1 MSKII
6 VRGGTMRNLIRV
18 STVIAAMAGAML
30 GAPALYA
37 HADAPGGGA
46 DHAVFVQTDDPA
58 GNSIVAYA
66 RHDDGTLTWSAT
78 YPTGG
83 NGARAAGAAVDPL
96 ASQASLVY
104 DSRHRLLLAVNAGSN
119 SVSVFG
125 VSGDTL
131 HLNQVIASGGAFP
144 ASIGVHGNLAY
155 VLDAGF
161 AGAVQGYRIAGGRL
175 HPIKE
180 SLRSLGLG
188 NGNPP
193 PFLQS
198 PAQVGF
204 TPDGRKLVITMKGNG
219 GGSVYVYGVLHNGR
233 LSDTPTITAVGGNAF
248 AFVFD
253 PAGRLVIVNAAF
265 GNLSTYRVNS
275 NGSLTLVSAGASDG
289 QAAACWV
296 TAANGNY
303 YAANAGSGSLS
314 HYTIDGNGTVALGRS
329 PAASGIPG
337 AVDSAASSDGH
348 FLYAQSGGSASV
360 KAFGIDGD
368 GSLTPIGSWTIPD
381 GGSQEGI
388 AAA

>member
-1 MSKII
+1 
-6 VRGGTMRNLIRV
+6 MRYLIRL
-18 STVIAAMAGAML
+18 SIIAAAMAAALL
-30 GAPALYA
+30 GAPAALA
-37 HADAPGGGA
+37 QAAASGAGA

-96 ASQASLVY
+96 ASQSSLVI
-104 DSRHRLLLAVNAGSN
+104 DREHGLLLAPNAGSN
-119 SVSVFG
+119 TVSVFS

-131 HLNQVIASGGAFP
+131 HLNQVVASGGPFP
-144 ASIGVHGNLAY
+144 ASLGVHGDLVY
-155 VLDAGF
+155 VLDGGF
-161 AGAVQGYRIAGGRL
+161 AGYVQGYRIQAGKL
-175 HPIKE
+175 HPITG

-193 PFLQS
+193 AFLQS

-204 TPDGRKLVITMKGNG
+204 SPDGSKLVITMKGNG
-219 GGSVYVYGVLHNGR
+219 GGSVYVYGVSANGR
-233 LSDTPTITAVGGNAF
+233 LSGTPAITAVGGNAF

-265 GNLSTYRVNS
+265 GNLSTYTVNA
-275 NGSLTLVSAGASDG
+275 NGSLTLVSAGASDR
-289 QAAACWV
+289 QIAACWV

-314 HYTIDGNGTVALGRS
+314 QYTIDANGTVVLSQS
-329 PAASGIPG
+329 PAATGIAG
-337 AVDSAASSDGH
+337 AVDMAASSDGH
-348 FLYAQSGGSASV
+348 FLYAQSGGSGSIE
-360 KAFGIDGD
+360 AFAVNSN
-368 GSLTPIGSWTIPD
+368 GSLSPVGSWAVPD

>member
-1 MSKII
+1 
-6 VRGGTMRNLIRV
+6 MRYLIRLSIV
-18 STVIAAMAGAML
+18 VAAMATAVL
-30 GAPALYA
+30 GAPAALA
-37 HADAPGGGA
+37 QASASGAGA
-46 DHAVFVQTDDPA
+46 DHAVFVQTDAPA

-96 ASQASLVY
+96 ASQSSLVI
-104 DSRHRLLLAVNAGSN
+104 DREHGLLLAPNAGSN
-119 SVSVFG
+119 TVSVFS

-131 HLNQVIASGGAFP
+131 QLNQVVASGGPFP
-144 ASIGVHGNLAY
+144 ASIAVRGDLAY
-155 VLDAGF
+155 VLDGGF
-161 AGAVQGYRIAGGRL
+161 TGYVEGYRIQAGKL
-175 HPIKE
+175 HPITG

-193 PFLQS
+193 AFLQS

-204 TPDGRKLVITMKGNG
+204 TPDGSKLVITMKGNG
-219 GGSVYVYGVLHNGR
+219 GGSVYVYGVSADGR
-233 LSDTPTITAVGGNAF
+233 LSASPAITAVGGNAF

-265 GNLSTYRVNS
+265 GNLSTYTVNA
-275 NGSLTLVSAGASDG
+275 NGNLTLVSAGASDG
-289 QAAACWV
+289 QIAACWV

-314 HYTIDGNGTVALGRS
+314 QYTIGENGTVVLGQS
-329 PAASGIPG
+329 PAATGIPG
-337 AVDSAASSDGH
+337 AVDMAASNDGH
-348 FLYAQSGGSASV
+348 FLYAQSGGSGSI
-360 KAFGIDGD
+360 KAFAVNSN
-368 GSLTPIGSWTIPD
+368 GSLSLVGSWTVPD